1 MWNKRINGDYS
12 MHVEDQIK
20 ALSLRYEAILAAVP
34 DIIME
39 VDEKKVYK
47 WANKA
52 GIQFFGDDVIGK
64 EASYYFESEQKT
76 YEMVEPLFEGSEDI
90 FYVES
95 WQRRKDGEKRLLAWW
110 CRVLKD
116 SNGNVIGALST
127 ARDLTERN
135 KAEERLRYQAALLAN
150 VNDAIVASDRKYN
163 ITAWN
168 TAAESLYG
176 WKAEEVLGR
185 SSLEIVQT
193 EDGSKDK
200 DEMLRTIAKA
210 GRWQGEVTQV
220 RKDGT
225 RIPVEVSSIVLQ
237 DENNQIVGYASVN
250 RDITERKRIEETHI
264 FLSQCEHQHTD
275 ETFFESLARYL
286 SDRLGMD
293 YVCIYSLEGDSLTA
307 HTVAVYNNGKFEDNA
322 VYALKDIP
330 CSDVI
335 GKMACGFPSKVTQLF
350 PRDEVLKNL
359 RAESYVG
366 VTLWGNTGKPIGLIA
381 VIGKHPLTDTRVAE
395 SVLKM
400 VAVCAAGELE
410 RLIVEETL
418 RVKQYML
425 SEAQRI
431 AHIGSW
437 DADLTTGNVIWSG
450 EMYRIFDVSPVTFVP
465 SAESLINLITPEDR
479 EVMAGWIEGA
489 ISGEKK
495 KAVEVRAITRDGRV
509 RYVHGDGKIFFD
521 ENGKP
526 IQAIGTLQDITERKQ
541 IEEALRKAHDE
552 LEIRVK
558 ERTAELEEANKKL
571 KSEITE
577 RKLVEDAL
585 HISEERYRTMIEH
598 SNDMIWTL
606 DTEGRYQFINKR
618 IEEFS
623 GLKLDYFLGKSFIQF
638 IDKNDL
644 PKVIDCFH
652 KALNGESQQYEVSVK
667 KEDGSNFFLLINTAP
682 IYSKGKVKGTESFG
696 RDITERKK
704 AEEQLKESLKQKL
717 KKSNRQ
723 NKLLC
728 YLIEGTRGGKTRA
741 LILRHLAEKS
751 YNAHQLAQTLQLDYK
766 TIRHHLKVLAKYGMI
781 TTNHDAY
788 SDIYFISKNIE
799 FDLNK
804 MDREL

>member
-1 MWNKRINGDYS
+1 

-193 EDGSKDK
+193 EYGSIDK

-682 IYSKGKVKGTESFG
+682 IYSKEKVVGTVSFG